1 MKLLEIELK
10 QLIIDV
16 LELEDITVEDII
28 SSEPLF
34 NDGLCLDSIDALE
47 LGVSLQKRYGIKLN
61 AKTEVTKIHFSS
73 VRNLALFVN
82 NQRKDKN

>member
-16 LELEDITVEDII
+16 LELEDIAAEDII

-47 LGVSLQKRYGIKLN
+47 LGVALQKRYGIKLD
-61 AKTEVTKIHFSS
+61 AKTEETKNHFFL
-73 VRNLALFVN
+73 R
-82 NQRKDKN
+82 

>member
-47 LGVSLQKRYGIKLN
+47 LGVALQKRYGIKLD
-61 AKTEVTKIHFSS
+61 AKTEETKNHFSS